1 MDNKN
6 QLTFFS
12 YDAAGNQILE
22 QTMITSPP
30 IIHTVQNEYDANN
43 QLVKTTE
50 REGGTTGTIINSSE
64 YAYNSEGQRVSKT
77 VNGEKTYYYY
87 QGETLLYTTDADG
100 NKTSQNIVGLEGN
113 IIATI
118 RYDNGQHAYFY
129 NKDIRTS
136 VVNIIDES
144 GNGVVSYRYDD
155 FGATSKYG
163 DEDFYNEV
171 CYTSGIYDEVTEQYY
186 FNARYYDSE
195 NLTFLTQDSYRGEQ
209 DDYGTW
215 NLYAYCAGNPITY
228 VDPSGHFVVAI
239 PAYYTVSAVASLVGS
254 IAVTKTVYDI
264 ATGKREKEL
273 KKKIS
278 KTQNKAKGKQKTKP
292 KTKGGNI
299 PTSKSFKI
307 KGNNGRIDVEYW
319 SNPQIHFHGTDGRK
333 YLIYS
338 TGKIIEKNGRN
349 IVKKIRK
356 VIESKEFHE
365 ALSKAAEFLRKIK

>member
-1 MDNKN
+1 MPKNILSVYFVNKHFIVISN
-6 QLTFFS
+6 K
-12 YDAAGNQILE
+12 YDAAGNQTLE
-22 QTMITSPP
+22 QTMIISPP

-64 YAYNSEGQRVSKT
+64 YAYNSEGQRVSKI
-77 VNGEKTYYYY
+77 VNGENTNYYY
-87 QGETLLYTTDADG
+87 QGGALLYTTDADG

-195 NLTFLTQDSYRGEQ
+195 NLMFLTQDSYRGEQ

-215 NLYAYCAGNPITY
+215 NLYAYCAGNPIIY
-228 VDPSGHFVVAI
+228 VDPSGHNALAVPLYTFGASNAWNPIGWIALGTAGVVTIGSTIYMGAK
-239 PAYYTVSAVASLVGS
+239 AYE
-254 IAVTKTVYDI
+254 VY
-264 ATGKREKEL
+264 KVR
-273 KKKIS
+273 KIS
-278 KTQNKAKGKQKTKP
+278 RTKVKVKVRAKVYLMWYK
-292 KTKGGNI
+292 
-299 PTSKSFKI
+299 KS
-307 KGNNGRIDVEYW
+307 
-319 SNPQIHFHGTDGRK
+319 
-333 YLIYS
+333 
-338 TGKIIEKNGRN
+338 
-349 IVKKIRK
+349 
-356 VIESKEFHE
+356 
-365 ALSKAAEFLRKIK
+365 